1 MYKKEEFFEKIRNHV
16 KEDDHPL
23 VRSLVEEIETVNE
36 KLKDEGEIYELFI
49 DFYDVDEISEFNP
62 FLTYSLRIKPV
73 DDNQD
78 KPAVAY
84 ESLVGEMNLRE
95 LDNVVCAISSLI
107 EEKENIE
114 SVRPNSKLTKQ
125 QALQL
130 FKKDL
135 RQSESA
141 KDFLEHNSNLLK
153 VVEDNR
159 KQNRISF
166 ILFDG
171 DVVSQDIN
179 KFTEQSLEGQLYD
192 INRSEEMI
200 KSFKDSDWSKYTQR
214 WLNDL
219 ALVQLLEFYYNKC
232 KSLEGEISVLNDRI
246 ITNEIIGKK

>member
-36 KLKDEGEIYELFI
+36 KLKDKGEIYELFI

-73 DDNQD
+73 DDNRD

-114 SVRPNSKLTKQ
+114 
-125 QALQL
+125 
-130 FKKDL
+130 
-135 RQSESA
+135 SESA

-246 ITNEIIGKK
+246 ITNELIGTK

>member
-1 MYKKEEFFEKIRNHV
+1 MYKKEEFFEKIRIHV
-16 KEDDHPL
+16 KEDDHPI

-36 KLKDEGEIYELFI
+36 KLKDKGEIYELFI

-78 KPAVAY
+78 NPAVAY

-95 LDNVVCAISSLI
+95 LDNVVCAVSSLI

-114 SVRPNSKLTKQ
+114 S
-125 QALQL
+125 
-130 FKKDL
+130 
-135 RQSESA
+135 ESS
-141 KDFLEHNSNLLK
+141 KDFLEHNSKLLK

-166 ILFDG
+166 ISFDG

-179 KFTEQSLEGQLYD
+179 KFTEQPLEGQLYGL
-192 INRSEEMI
+192 NRGEEVI

-219 ALVQLLEFYYNKC
+219 ALVQILEFYYNKC

>member
-36 KLKDEGEIYELFI
+36 KLKDKGEIYELFI

-114 SVRPNSKLTKQ
+114 
-125 QALQL
+125 
-130 FKKDL
+130 
-135 RQSESA
+135 SESA

>member
-36 KLKDEGEIYELFI
+36 KLKDKGEIYELFI

-73 DDNQD
+73 DDNPD

-114 SVRPNSKLTKQ
+114 
-125 QALQL
+125 
-130 FKKDL
+130 
-135 RQSESA
+135 SESA

>member
-1 MYKKEEFFEKIRNHV
+1 MYKKEEFFEKIRIHV

-84 ESLVGEMNLRE
+84 ECLVGEMNLRE
-95 LDNVVCAISSLI
+95 LDNVVCAVSSLI
-107 EEKENIE
+107 EEKEDIE
-114 SVRPNSKLTKQ
+114 S
-125 QALQL
+125 
-130 FKKDL
+130 
-135 RQSESA
+135 ESS
-141 KDFLEHNSNLLK
+141 KDFLEHNSKLLK

-166 ILFDG
+166 ISFDG

-192 INRSEEMI
+192 INRGEEVI

-214 WLNDL
+214 WVNDL